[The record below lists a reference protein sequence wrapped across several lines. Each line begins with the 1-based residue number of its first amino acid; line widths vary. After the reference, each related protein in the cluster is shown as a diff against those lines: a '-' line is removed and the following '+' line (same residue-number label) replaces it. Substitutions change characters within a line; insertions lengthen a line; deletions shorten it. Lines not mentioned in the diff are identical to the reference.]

1 MIPEGWSEARLG
13 DLGYTFGG
21 LTGKS
26 GKDFGTGSAT
36 FVTFMNVMANV
47 VLSAD
52 GVEAVN
58 VEPGEAQNQLR
69 AGDVIFNG
77 SSETPEEVGF
87 GATVPET
94 LEGVYLN
101 SFCFGFRCYPDA
113 ALDATF
119 LSYLTRS
126 PVGREVIRPMAQ
138 GSTRYNLAKTN
149 LLNGLFPIP
158 PLAEQQAIAE
168 ALSDADAL
176 VESLDALIAK
186 KRDMKQAAMQ
196 QLLTGRT
203 RLPGFS
209 DEWVEGFLGQHA
221 TFEKGA
227 GLPKSALIE
236 NGTEECIH
244 YGELFTQYGALITD
258 VSGRC
263 MPFAG
268 ACRSQSGDVLMP
280 GSDVTPRGLATAS
293 AVMVDGVI
301 LGGDVIVIRPA
312 SKTLWGPFLA
322 PLIRLSKGSVLRLVK
337 GSTVYHIHAKD
348 LAELR
353 VSLPSVNEQKAI
365 AQALSDMDAEID
377 ALVAQRQKAELVKQ
391 GMMQELLSGRVRLA

>member
-1 MIPEGWSEARLG
+1 MTPEGWSKARLG

-21 LTGKS
+21 LAGKS

-58 VEPGEAQNQLR
+58 VELGEAQNQLR

-101 SFCFGFRCYPDA
+101 SFCFGFRCHSDA

-126 PVGREVIRPMAQ
+126 PVGRELIRPMAQ

-158 PLAEQQAIAE
+158 PLAEQQAISE
-168 ALSDADAL
+168 ALSDADARIK
-176 VESLDALIAK
+176 SLDALIAK

-203 RLPGFS
+203 RLLGFT
-209 DEWVEGFLGQHA
+209 DEWNETSLGDIARVKTGSRNNQDKVAGGRYPFFVRSAFVESIDSYSYEDEAILIPGEGGIGEIFHYVNGPHEVHQRVYRVSEFVAETCPRFVFLYLRSFFGLHA
-221 TFEKGA
+221 LRNTVK
-227 GLPKSALIE
+227 
-236 NGTEECIH
+236 
-244 YGELFTQYGALITD
+244 
-258 VSGRC
+258 
-263 MPFAG
+263 
-268 ACRSQSGDVLMP
+268 
-280 GSDVTPRGLATAS
+280 AT
-293 AVMVDGVI
+293 VD
-301 LGGDVIVIRPA
+301 
-312 SKTLWGPFLA
+312 S
-322 PLIRLSKGSVLRLVK
+322 LRLPTFLEFK
-337 GSTVYHIHAKD
+337 
-348 LAELR
+348 LM
-353 VSLPSVNEQKAI
+353 LPSLKEQEAI
-365 AQALSDMDAEID
+365 AQVLWDVDGEID
-377 ALVAQRQKAELVKQ
+377 ALVAQREKAELVKQ